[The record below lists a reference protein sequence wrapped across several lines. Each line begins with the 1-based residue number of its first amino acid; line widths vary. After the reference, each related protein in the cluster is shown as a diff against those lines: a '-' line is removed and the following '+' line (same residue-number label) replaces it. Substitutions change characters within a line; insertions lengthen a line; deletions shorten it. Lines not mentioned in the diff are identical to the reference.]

1 MIFRTFDMLHKHKI
15 IHQNAQITRANIPST
30 LVYINAVIEKYNKL
44 YSLCMQLFCV
54 FFSLSLSLSFS
65 LYRGWNRNGV
75 CISICTNIIF
85 YLQINCEALGSSRK
99 TIHNTMLDDEDEKKK
114 LCVIVT
120 ERIRIDIV
128 IITCVCQ
135 CLFYKI
141 IPCLFDVTIHYNSNN
156 NNKKKEEKYK

>member
-114 LCVIVT
+114 TLCNRNRENSDWYCNYYMRLPMFILQNHPLF
-120 ERIRIDIV
+120 IRCDDSL
-128 IITCVCQ
+128 Q
-135 CLFYKI
+135 
-141 IPCLFDVTIHYNSNN
+141 
-156 NNKKKEEKYK
+156 